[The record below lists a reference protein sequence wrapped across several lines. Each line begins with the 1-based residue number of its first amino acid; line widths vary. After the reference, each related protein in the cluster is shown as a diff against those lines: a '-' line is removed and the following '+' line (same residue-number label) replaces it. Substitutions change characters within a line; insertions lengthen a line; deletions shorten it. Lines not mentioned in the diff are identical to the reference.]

1 MLKGA
6 KIITFPNAKAAV
18 GSMLPKK
25 SSLDTLSNQALCKL
39 RDEIAE
45 ELKGR
50 AESLQREIDQ
60 LVGPTSAANTEH
72 RRGPRKGHKVAPKY
86 EGPNGEKWSG
96 RGKKPRWLTA
106 AISEGRQLEDFL
118 IGKQRRRRR
127 ITILQQ
133 RLAKLPQQN

>member
-1 MLKGA
+1 LKGA

-60 LVGPTSAANTEH
+60 LVGPTSSANTEH

-86 EGPNGEKWSG
+86 KGPNGEKWSG
-96 RGKKPRWLTA
+96 RGLKPRWLTIA
-106 AISEGRQLEDFL
+106 MGKGKRLDDFL
-118 IGKQRRRRR
+118 IDTPKKNHVSEARH
-127 ITILQQ
+127 
-133 RLAKLPQQN
+133 